1 MKTRDFDIIT
11 HIKKYCIDIENTVN
25 RFGNNLTCFSNDID
39 YRNSVCMSI
48 LQIGEL
54 TESLSDEFRR
64 ATKEIIY
71 WPSVKGMRNVFA
83 HKYGEADYGKIWETV
98 MEDIPMLHEFCQE
111 IITAHEDRQGEQQP
125 DRDIEGPEPADD

>member
-54 TESLSDEFRR
+54 TGNLSDEFRR

-71 WPSVKGMRNVFA
+71 WPSVKGMCLHINM
-83 HKYGEADYGKIWETV
+83 GKPI
-98 MEDIPMLHEFCQE
+98 MEKFGKLLWKIYLCCTNFV
-111 IITAHEDRQGEQQP
+111 RK
-125 DRDIEGPEPADD
+125 